1 VVGSAVAKRPTLDFL
16 VKLTDYGWSVQCGAS
31 QLGLF
36 KTRDQ
41 ALTDVKRRR
50 DELKANG
57 QGSTL
62 VVIGIETESRF
73 TQPLWTRR

>member
-1 VVGSAVAKRPTLDFL
+1 VAKRPTVDFL

-41 ALTDVKRRR
+41 ALTDVKQRRS
-50 DELKANG
+50 ELTTKG
-57 QGSTL
+57 WETTL
-62 VVIGIETESRF
+62 VVIGSETGSPVS
-73 TQPLWTRR
+73 QPHWARR